1 MTVTISTHNGSTAH
15 RSHNIREPRTVDKQ
29 EHIDKNGHYEVWRD
43 EPPKQAYQRIFGQAV
58 KDYND
63 KQPRQDRKITD
74 YYKQVCQSKT
84 QHPIYEMIVAVGS
97 KDNPIDEVT
106 GKEILKD
113 YCKGWDSRNP
123 NLAMIGA
130 YYHADEQGVPHLH
143 IDYVPVAHGY
153 VRGLAI
159 RNGLDKALREQG
171 YIKKGRET
179 PQIQWE
185 RTENKALERLCRSRG
200 IEVEHPAKQAEK
212 ALKHRE
218 TKVYQRTKD
227 IDRLEQKV
235 SFREQEVQAKEKEIT
250 AKAQSI
256 EKAEKT
262 ITVKGKELSEQ
273 SAQLDKDLQDLRSFA
288 NRPDKVEPVKVGIS
302 RKEYVPYKDYEKTYD
317 TMSNALTAA
326 ERAES
331 RVKQLSRQVASQS
344 KSLLERQVEAERSAR
359 QKAEDRARQAEDRLQ
374 AKESDKDVARSQA
387 LYDVLSAVGI
397 NDWKEQ
403 QRLKKLY
410 DKSEQE
416 HFRQNR
422 EQEQQRQHK
431 HDRGIDRER

>member
-1 MTVTISTHNGSTAH
+1 MIIMAVTTISTHNGSVAH

-29 EHIDKNGHYEVWRD
+29 EHIDPHGTHEVWRD
-43 EPPKQAYQRIFGQAV
+43 ETPRNAYQRLFGQAV

-63 KQPRQDRKITD
+63 KQPRQDRKIKD
-74 YYKQVCQSKT
+74 YYRQVAKSKT
-84 QHPIYEMIVAVGS
+84 QHPVYEMIVAVGS
-97 KDNPIDEVT
+97 KDNPIDT
-106 GKEILKD
+106 ATSKEILKD

-159 RNGLDKALREQG
+159 RNGLDKALRERG

-185 RTENKALERLCRSRG
+185 RTENKALERLCHSRG

-235 SFREQEVQAKEKEIT
+235 SFREQEVQAQ
-250 AKAQSI
+250 AR
-256 EKAEKT
+256 
-262 ITVKGKELSEQ
+262 
-273 SAQLDKDLQDLRSFA
+273 QLDSDLAELRKFS
-288 NRPDKVEPVKVGIS
+288 NRPELLEPVKVGLG
-302 RKEYVPYKDYEKTYD
+302 RKEYIPYDEYKQCHNV
-317 TMSNALTAA
+317 MCNALDSA

-331 RVKQLSRQVASQS
+331 RVKQLTRQVNNQS
-344 KSLLERQVEAERSAR
+344 KSLLEREVEAERSAR

-387 LYDVLSAVGI
+387 FYDVLSAVGI
-397 NDWKEQ
+397 NDWQEQ
-403 QRLKKLY
+403 QRLKKMF

-422 EQEQQRQHK
+422 EQEHAHRHTHQHE
-431 HDRGIDRER
+431 RETYPER